1 MFVSSFVAPNGNG
14 FIGNPGRNG
23 PAAFDFE
30 NMSAGEITAAGWV
43 TDENGVRTLGRPINT
58 PFSPIIR
65 ATTGTDEG
73 ADQCAACWSISSGGY
88 ARIIRKTATNKIR
101 LQVVKDGV
109 TVCDI
114 DAGAVADNTLF
125 VLGARIATDNFGV
138 LIDGQSEVTDTSGTP
153 PPNISLWTVGAHRD
167 GTLLWTG
174 TVWEVEVA

>member
-1 MFVSSFVAPNGNG
+1 MGVVLMT
-14 FIGNPGRNG
+14 GRG
-23 PAAFDFE
+23 GGGGSASGAASYPFE
-30 NMSAGEITAAGWV
+30 NMSAGEIAAAGWV
-43 TDENGVRTLGRPINT
+43 TDENGVRTLARPVNT
-58 PFSPIIR
+58 PFSPIIS

-73 ADQCAACWSISSGGY
+73 ADQCAVCWSISSGGY
-88 ARIIRKTATNKIR
+88 VRIIRKTATDKIR

-114 DAGAVADNTLF
+114 DAGAVADNTVF

-167 GTLLWTG
+167 GTLPWTG
-174 TVWEVEVA
+174 TVEEVEVV